1 MYNLDL
7 NQMSQNEFLTQYWQ
21 KKPVV
26 IRQGFKNFIDPIS
39 MDEFAGIAMEETVQS
54 RLVSK
59 QGDQWQA
66 EFGPFESYEHLGE
79 RDWSLVIQALDN
91 FSEEAAELIE
101 PFRFLPHWRLDD
113 LMASF
118 ATTGGSVGPHIDN
131 YDVFICQG
139 SGKRHWRVGDRGQH
153 NEVIAHEALLHVE
166 PFEAIID
173 IELEA
178 GDILYIPPG
187 FPHEGVALEP
197 SMSFSVGFRA
207 NSAISLLSGFADH
220 LIDNNLGGQLLEDPN
235 RQTIKNSGEITIQDY
250 DSIKLQLQNLLDDDK
265 LFKNFV
271 GNFLTS
277 AKHELD
283 LMPSEEP
290 FAAEE
295 VSELLAIH
303 GIKRLGGLRAFY
315 FENTAQEPQDQNVNV
330 SSDEDVCYINGEQI
344 RFDVEILPVIKLLC
358 NKLTIMPN
366 ELAPWRNNEHFVTL
380 MVDLLDQGYWFW
392 VEAES

>member
-1 MYNLDL
+1 MYKLDL
-7 NQMSQNEFLTQYWQ
+7 NQMTQDEFLTQYWQ

-26 IRQGFKNFIDPIS
+26 IRQGFKDFVDPIS

-54 RLVSK
+54 RLLSK
-59 QGDQWQA
+59 KDGQWQA
-66 EFGPFESYEHLGE
+66 EFGPFESYGHLGE

-118 ATTGGSVGPHIDN
+118 ATPGGSVGPHVDN

-139 SGKRHWRVGDRGQH
+139 SGKRHWRVGHRGQYE
-153 NEVIAHEALLHVE
+153 EVIAHEALLHVA
-166 PFEAIID
+166 PFEALID
-173 IELEA
+173 VTLEA

-187 FPHEGVALEP
+187 YPHEGVALEP
-197 SMSFSVGFRA
+197 SMSFSIGFRA

-220 LIDNNLGGQLLEDPN
+220 LIDNDLGGKLLEDSS
-235 RQTIKNSGEITIQDY
+235 RQSTTNSGEVSSADY
-250 DSIKLQLQNLLDDDK
+250 ASLKQQLQNLLDDDQV
-265 LFKNFV
+265 F
-271 GNFLTS
+271 GNFIGGFLTT

-290 FAAEE
+290 FERDE
-295 VSELLAIH
+295 VRELLGIH

-315 FENTAQEPQDQNVNV
+315 FEETINEGI
-330 SSDEDVCYINGEQI
+330 CFINGERVSFVADI
-344 RFDVEILPVIKLLC
+344 APAVKLLC
-358 NKLTIMPN
+358 NNLTVMPD
-366 ELAPWRNNEHFVTL
+366 ELAAWKNNEDFISL
-380 MVDLLDQGYWFW
+380 MVKLLDLGYWFW
-392 VEAES
+392 VEAE

>member
-7 NQMSQNEFLTQYWQ
+7 NQMSQNEFLTKYWQ

-26 IRQGFKNFIDPIS
+26 IRQGFKDFVDPIS
-39 MDEFAGIAMEETVQS
+39 TDEFAGIAMEETVQS

-59 QGDQWQA
+59 KDGQWQA
-66 EFGPFESYEHLGE
+66 EFGPFESYDHLGE

-101 PFRFLPHWRLDD
+101 SFRFIPHWRLDD
-113 LMASF
+113 LMTSF
-118 ATTGGSVGPHIDN
+118 ATAGGGVGPHIDN

-139 SGKRHWRVGDRGQH
+139 SGKRHWRVGNRGQH
-153 NEVIAHEALLHVE
+153 AEVIPHESLLHVA

-173 IELEA
+173 VELEA

-220 LIDNNLGGQLLEDPN
+220 LIDNDLGGQLLEDAD
-235 RQTIKNSGEITIQDY
+235 RQSTNHSGEISNKDY
-250 DSIKLQLQNLLDDDK
+250 ASIKQQLQNLLDDDA
-265 LFKNFV
+265 LFKNFT

-290 FAAEE
+290 FEQDE
-295 VSELLAIH
+295 VNELLGLHAV
-303 GIKRLGGLRAFY
+303 KRLGGLRAFY
-315 FENTAQEPQDQNVNV
+315 FEDTINAGI
-330 SSDEDVCYINGEQI
+330 CYINGEQI
-344 RFDVEILPVIKLLC
+344 TFDSGIAPAVKLLC
-358 NKLTIMPN
+358 DQVIVMPD
-366 ELAPWRNNEHFVTL
+366 ELAPWRENEHFVSL
-380 MVDLLDQGYWFW
+380 MVGLLDQGYWFW
-392 VEAES
+392 TEAE